1 MTENTQ
7 DVEGRILNRINI
19 FDTVF
24 HFAET
29 HDLEIKNIKV
39 YGVFD
44 ANNKCKNP
52 LFHGSDVIK
61 YLRCNNN
68 NAYRDFKK
76 FKPIKE
82 IVKEFVSIQCGN
94 HIRPVECS
102 LHRYTEINTD

>member
-29 HDLEIKNIKV
+29 YDLEIKNIKV

-44 ANNKCKNP
+44 ENNKCKNP
-52 LFHGSDVIK
+52 LFHGGDVIK
-61 YLRCNNN
+61 YLRGHNH
-68 NAYRDFKK
+68 
-76 FKPIKE
+76 
-82 IVKEFVSIQCGN
+82 SI
-94 HIRPVECS
+94 
-102 LHRYTEINTD
+102 